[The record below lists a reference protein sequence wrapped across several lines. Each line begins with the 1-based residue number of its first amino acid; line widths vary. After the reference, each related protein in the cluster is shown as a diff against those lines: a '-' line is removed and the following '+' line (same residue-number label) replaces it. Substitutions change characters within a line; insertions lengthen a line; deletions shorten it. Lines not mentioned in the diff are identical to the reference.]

1 MATADQYA
9 AWIVKNADKKGTPE
23 FETVA
28 KAYQLAKGEAAPAA
42 TAAASQRS
50 GAQEAGRQL
59 GLTARYGI
67 EGIAS
72 GLGAFVDPVI
82 GAIGGAVRMAGAE
95 NYDPVTVAGI
105 GRGAANMLGL
115 PQPETSGERVVGA
128 LARGVAG
135 GGASAASMQQLAGA
149 TGGAVQAGAQQ
160 LAAQPAMQAAAG
172 GAAGAAGQSVAEG
185 GGGPMAQLA
194 ASLAAG
200 VATPAGAAMA
210 SRARQVPS
218 AVISP
223 EQQAILNAGREASV
237 PVLTSDV
244 LPPKTFMGKQIQAVG
259 ERIPIAGTGGVR
271 QGQQTARQDAAAD
284 IAQKYGT
291 PSYEAIVGS
300 VKGKV
305 GAIKKAAGRVIDRS
319 GQQLD
324 AAGAVAPTNSLKA
337 IDEAID
343 VLSRPGVFNPTKEKH
358 LQTLSDLKSVLSDG
372 NQLFSMLR
380 QSRTAVKEILDEVD
394 AVGRSQMPSY
404 PKKLV
409 AGVYSAMKNDMDD
422 FATANMSPREAAQL
436 AKANK
441 VYGDEANLLKNS
453 RLKNVLDKGELTPEV
468 VRNMIYSNKPS
479 ENRIL
484 YDSLGTAGRQQV
496 KAALIDD
503 AATKAMRSGEINP
516 NAFGA
521 ELAKHEKKLDVFF
534 KGDERDSIK
543 GLVRLMQ
550 VTRRAQDAAN
560 APTTTGATLT
570 PYAMG
575 AAALADLGAT
585 MTAAVTGGRLAR
597 AYESAPVRD
606 LLLKIAN
613 TQPGTRA
620 EGEYARA
627 LLAALREETSREEKQ
642 PAAPAK

>member
-9 AWIVKNADKKGTPE
+9 AWIVKNADKKGTPA

-28 KAYQLAKGEAAPAA
+28 KAYQLAKAEATPAPAA
-42 TAAASQRS
+42 PQRS
-50 GAQEAGRQL
+50 GMQEAGRQI
-59 GLTARYGI
+59 GLTARYGL
-67 EGIAS
+67 EGVAGGI
-72 GLGAFVDPVI
+72 GAFIDPVI

-95 NYDPVTVAGI
+95 NYDPATVAGI

-128 LARGVAG
+128 LASGVAG
-135 GGASAASMQQLAGA
+135 GGASAASMAQLANQTRGV
-149 TGGAVQAGAQQ
+149 VQAGAQQ
-160 LAAQPAMQAAAG
+160 LAAQPGMQAVAG
-172 GAAGAAGQSVAEG
+172 GAAGTAGQSVAEAG
-185 GGGPMAQLA
+185 GGQGAQLA
-194 ASLAAG
+194 AALAAG
-200 VATPAGAAMA
+200 IATPVAAGAAG
-210 SRARQVPS
+210 RAMKVPT
-218 AVISP
+218 ATISP
-223 EQQAILNAGREASV
+223 EQQAILSAGKKADI

-271 QGQQTARQDAAAD
+271 QGQQAARQDAATE
-284 IAQKYGT
+284 IAQRYGT

-324 AAGAVAPTNSLKA
+324 SAGPVTPSQSLAA
-337 IDEAID
+337 IDDAIAK
-343 VLSRPGVFNPTKEKH
+343 LSRPNVFNPSAAKH
-358 LQTLSDLKSVLSDG
+358 IDDLTELRDVLGSG
-372 NQLFSMLR
+372 QQVFSTLR
-380 QSRTAVKEILDEVD
+380 QSRTAVKEMLD
-394 AVGRSQMPSY
+394 AVDPGGRSQLPTFS
-404 PKKLV
+404 KALV
-409 AGVYSAMKNDMDD
+409 TRVYSAMKGDMDD
-422 FATANMSPREAAQL
+422 FSSANLTPRQAAQL

-453 RLKNVLDKGELTPEV
+453 RLKNVLDKGEMTPEV

-503 AATKAMRSGEINP
+503 AATRAMRSGEINP

-550 VTRRAQDAAN
+550 VTRRAQDAAS
-560 APTTTGATLT
+560 APTTTGAIGL

-585 MTAAVTGGRLAR
+585 VTGAITAGRLAR

-620 EGEYARA
+620 EGEYARG
-627 LLAALREETSREEKQ
+627 LLAALREESAREEKQ
-642 PAAPAK
+642 PAAPSK